1 MAEEYEVARLSSLPE
16 AELLTALLRRH
27 GIEAW
32 LPDRDMATLFPH
44 LQIALG
50 GIRVVALADQ
60 IDRARDLARRAR
72 AGEFATPDEFDDW
85 REAATP
91 GKIGELDES
100 EVRGIVGSKALVR
113 WGVGLIFGSSLASL
127 LFGYP
132 LDLREWLP

>member
-1 MAEEYEVARLSSLPE
+1 MAEEYEVARLSTLPE
-16 AELLTALLRRH
+16 AELLAALLRRH

-72 AGEFATPDEFDDW
+72 AGEFAMPDEFDDW

-127 LFGYP
+127 LLGYP

>member
-1 MAEEYEVARLSSLPE
+1 MAEEYEVARLSTLPE
-16 AELLTALLRRH
+16 AELLAALLRRH

-72 AGEFATPDEFDDW
+72 AGEFATPDECDDW

-127 LFGYP
+127 LLGYP

>member
-1 MAEEYEVARLSSLPE
+1 MAEEYEVARLSTLPE
-16 AELLTALLRRH
+16 AELLAALLRRY

-91 GKIGELDES
+91 GKIGELDDS

-127 LFGYP
+127 LLGYP

>member
-1 MAEEYEVARLSSLPE
+1 MAEEYEVARLSTLPE
-16 AELLTALLRRH
+16 AELLAALLRRH

-127 LFGYP
+127 LLGYP